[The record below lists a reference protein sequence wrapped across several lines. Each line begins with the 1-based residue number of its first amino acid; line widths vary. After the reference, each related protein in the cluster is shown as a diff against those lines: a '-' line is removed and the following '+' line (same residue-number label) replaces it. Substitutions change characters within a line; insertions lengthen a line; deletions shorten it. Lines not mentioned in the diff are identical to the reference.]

1 MTIEDTPLVRAMSE
15 EAIRRIAHKM
25 PYRTSGRLNWS
36 GVEVHRYKFDGAG
49 ESVEHSYPR
58 LSVFLHHSEQPVNGE
73 LRVGGITV
81 RARLD
86 NDTVSIAP
94 PGLPLSTRRDGSCE
108 VTAIFLDPL
117 MISDIARAETGIE
130 NPEVLPQYGIH
141 DSLIR
146 AIGMTLD
153 AELASE
159 RPTPR
164 VYPESLAAALAAHIF
179 ARYTNPVFRGAQC
192 AGLNRTQ
199 LRRVLDFIQEN
210 LERDLA
216 LDEIAAVANLSKYH
230 FAKSFRA
237 AMGIAPHQYIVKVRI
252 EKARKLLAVDSISV
266 EEVANRVGYSDKGHF
281 AYQFHKIVGVSP
293 NRYRLNS

>member
-1 MTIEDTPLVRAMSE
+1 MATESTPIVRALSE
-15 EAIRRIAHKM
+15 DVIRRIVKVL
-25 PYRTSGRLNWS
+25 PYRTSCRLNWS
-36 GVEVHRYKFDGAG
+36 GIEVHRYKLEGVG

-58 LSVFLHHSEQPVNGE
+58 LSVFLHHSDKPVHGE
-73 LRVGGITV
+73 LRVGGTKV
-81 RARLD
+81 FASLD
-86 NDTVSIAP
+86 NESISIAP
-94 PGLPLSTRRDGSCE
+94 PNLPIATKRDGPCE

-117 MISDIARAETGIE
+117 MISEIARAETGIE
-130 NPEVLPQYGIH
+130 NPEVLPQYGIR
-141 DSLIR
+141 DPLIR

-153 AELASE
+153 AELISE

-164 VYPESLAAALAAHIF
+164 IYAESLAAALAAHIF

-199 LRRVLDFIQEN
+199 LRHVLDFIHDN
-210 LERDLA
+210 LERDLT
-216 LDEIAAVANLSKYH
+216 LDEIASVANLSKYH
-230 FAKSFRA
+230 FAKSFRT

-281 AYQFHKIVGVSP
+281 SAQFMKIVGVSP
-293 NRYRLNS
+293 NRYRTNA